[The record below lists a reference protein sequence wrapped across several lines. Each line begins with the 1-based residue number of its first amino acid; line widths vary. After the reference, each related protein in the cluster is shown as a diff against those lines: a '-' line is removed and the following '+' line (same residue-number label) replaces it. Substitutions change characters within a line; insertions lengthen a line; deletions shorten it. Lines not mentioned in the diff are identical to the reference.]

1 MSFDFLNALKQ
12 DELDYSTNGATMY
25 STSKSPLVDLNFKV
39 SSLRN
44 KTTLKQAWFDYFKAL
59 QEEPIYALKWL
70 LYLRDIRQG
79 IGERDAFISLL
90 KDLLTKTDINSKD
103 IIKGLQIAEYG
114 RWKDLIDLYIN
125 IEQDTNIS
133 NDRKEDIEYS
143 IVIAIAQQLIHDNT
157 ALSECKEIS
166 LLAKWMP
173 AVKYNK
179 KDYQI
184 KTKLMKSLG
193 FKDERDY
200 KNFLRPLRQH
210 LKLVEQYASANKWE
224 EINYEAVPSQANL
237 KYKNAFLK
245 HDEERRR
252 QYLESLKQGKVKI
265 NTNATF
271 PYEIVSKY
279 RAVYYNMLDKLDET
293 VEAMWN
299 NLKTVDNFNNTLV
312 VRDGSGSMFTF
323 LPSNSNCRS
332 RYMVEDIADSLTLYC
347 AQNNQG
353 YFKDKF
359 ITFSSKPK
367 IVDLSGAD
375 TLFDKMTALYK
386 YDDCSNTNI
395 EAVFNTILR
404 TAKKNKLPQKDLPK
418 NVLIISDM
426 GFDYAMNAQS
436 DDETLFDGI
445 RDKFT
450 KAGYELPKLIFW
462 NVDAWNNAKIPMQE
476 NKNGLILLSGFST
489 NLMQMVCS
497 SEINPQKALY
507 EILNSDRYSIVNK
520 VFPDVDELKKQ
531 LIKVN

>member
-1 MSFDFLNALKQ
+1 MSFDFLNAVKQ

-25 STSKSPLVDLNFKV
+25 STSRSALVDLNFKV

-44 KTTLKQAWFDYFKAL
+44 KTTLKQAWFDYYEAL
-59 QEEPIYALKWL
+59 KEKPIYALKWL

-90 KDLLTKTDINSKD
+90 KDLLVKTNINSKD
-103 IIKGLQIAEYG
+103 IVKGLQISEYG

-125 IEQDTNIS
+125 IEQDTSIS

-143 IVIAIAQQLIHDNT
+143 IIITIAQQLVHDNT
-157 ALSECKEIS
+157 ALSEHKEIS

-173 AVKYNK
+173 NVKYNK
-179 KDYQI
+179 KDYKI

-210 LKLVEQYASANKWE
+210 LKIVEQYASANKWE

-237 KYKNAFLK
+237 KYRNAFLK

-265 NTNATF
+265 NSNASF

-279 RAVYYNMLDKLDET
+279 RAVYCDMLDKLDET

-312 VRDGSGSMFTF
+312 VRDGSGSMFTS
-323 LPSNSNCRS
+323 LPNNSS
-332 RYMVEDIADSLTLYC
+332 YLVEDVADSLTLYC

-367 IVDLSGAD
+367 VVDLSGAS
-375 TLFDKMTALYK
+375 TLLDKMTVLSK
-386 YDDCSNTNI
+386 YNDCTNTNV

-404 TAKKNKLPQKDLPK
+404 TAKKNKLSQEDLPK

-426 GFDYAMNAQS
+426 GFDYAMSAQP
-436 DDETLFDGI
+436 DNEALFDGI
-445 RDKFT
+445 RNKFK

-462 NVDAWNNAKIPMQE
+462 NVDAYSNAKIPMQE

-497 SEINPQKALY
+497 SEINPKKALY
-507 EILNSDRYSIVNK
+507 EVLDSDRYSIVDK
-520 VFPDVDELKKQ
+520 IFPDIEILIKQ
-531 LIKVN
+531 LKLN

>member
-44 KTTLKQAWFDYFKAL
+44 KTTLKQAWFDYYEAL
-59 QEEPIYALKWL
+59 KEEPIYALKWL

-133 NDRKEDIEYS
+133 NGRKEDIEYS

-237 KYKNAFLK
+237 KYKDAFLR

-252 QYLESLKQGKVKI
+252 QYLESLKQGATKI
-265 NTNATF
+265 NTNASF

-279 RAVYYNMLDKLDET
+279 RVDYYM
-293 VEAMWN
+293 
-299 NLKTVDNFNNTLV
+299 
-312 VRDGSGSMFTF
+312 
-323 LPSNSNCRS
+323 
-332 RYMVEDIADSLTLYC
+332 
-347 AQNNQG
+347 
-353 YFKDKF
+353 
-359 ITFSSKPK
+359 
-367 IVDLSGAD
+367 
-375 TLFDKMTALYK
+375 
-386 YDDCSNTNI
+386 
-395 EAVFNTILR
+395 
-404 TAKKNKLPQKDLPK
+404 
-418 NVLIISDM
+418 
-426 GFDYAMNAQS
+426 
-436 DDETLFDGI
+436 
-445 RDKFT
+445 
-450 KAGYELPKLIFW
+450 
-462 NVDAWNNAKIPMQE
+462 
-476 NKNGLILLSGFST
+476 
-489 NLMQMVCS
+489 
-497 SEINPQKALY
+497 
-507 EILNSDRYSIVNK
+507 
-520 VFPDVDELKKQ
+520 
-531 LIKVN
+531 

>member
-1 MSFDFLNALKQ
+1 MSFNFLNALKQ

-39 SSLRN
+39 SSLRD
-44 KTTLKQAWFDYFKAL
+44 KTILKQSWFDYYEAL
-59 QEEPIYALKWL
+59 KEEPIYALKWL
-70 LYLRDIRQG
+70 LYLRDIREG

-103 IIKGLQIAEYG
+103 VIKGLQIAEYG
-114 RWKDLIDLYIN
+114 RWKDLIDLYIS

-133 NDRKEDIEYS
+133 NNKKENIEYS
-143 IVIAIAQQLIHDNT
+143 VVITIAEQLIHDNA
-157 ALSECKEIS
+157 ALAKHENIS

-173 AVKYNK
+173 TVKYNK
-179 KDYQI
+179 KDYAI
-184 KTKLMKSLG
+184 KTKLIKSLG

-200 KNFLRPLRQH
+200 KKFLRPLRQH

-224 EINYEAVPSQANL
+224 KIDYEAVPSQANL
-237 KYKNAFLK
+237 KYRNAFLK

-252 QYLESLKQGKVKI
+252 QYLESLKQGKTKI
-265 NTNATF
+265 NTNASF

-279 RAVYYNMLDKLDET
+279 RTDYYRILDELDET
-293 VEAMWN
+293 IETMWDS
-299 NLKTVDNFNNTLV
+299 LKTVDNFNNTLV
-312 VRDGSGSMFTF
+312 VRDGSGSMFTC
-323 LPSNSNCRS
+323 LPNNSS
-332 RYMVEDIADSLTLYC
+332 YMVEDIADSLTLYC

-367 IVDLSGAD
+367 VVDLSGASS
-375 TLFDKMTALYK
+375 LLDKMFILSK

-404 TAKKNKLPQKDLPK
+404 TAKKNNLSQEDLPK

-426 GFDYAMNAQS
+426 GFDYAMSAQS
-436 DDETLFDGI
+436 DNEALFDGI
-445 RDKFT
+445 RNKFK

-462 NVDAWNNAKIPMQE
+462 NVDAYSNAKIPMQE

-497 SEINPQKALY
+497 SEINPKKALY
-507 EILNSDRYSIVNK
+507 EVLDSDRYSIVDK
-520 VFPDVDELKKQ
+520 IFPDIKILTKQ
-531 LIKVN
+531 LKLN

>member
-44 KTTLKQAWFDYFKAL
+44 KTTLKQAWFDYYEAL
-59 QEEPIYALKWL
+59 KEEPIYALKWL

-133 NDRKEDIEYS
+133 NGRKEDIEYS
-143 IVIAIAQQLIHDNT
+143 IVITIAQQLIHDNT

-237 KYKNAFLK
+237 KYKDAFLK

-312 VRDGSGSMFTF
+312 VRDGSGSMFTY
-323 LPSNSNCRS
+323 LPNNSY
-332 RYMVEDIADSLTLYC
+332 YMVEDIADSLTLYC
-347 AQNNQG
+347 AQNNKG

-359 ITFSSKPK
+359 ITFSSKPQV
-367 IVDLSGAD
+367 VDLSGTN
-375 TLFDKMTALYK
+375 TLLDKMTILSK
-386 YDDCSNTNI
+386 YGDYSNTNI

-404 TAKKNKLPQKDLPK
+404 TAKKNSLSQEDLPK
-418 NVLIISDM
+418 NVLVISDM
-426 GFDYAMNAQS
+426 GFDCAMNAHS

-445 RDKFT
+445 RDKFI

-462 NVDAWNNAKIPMQE
+462 NVNVWNNAKIPMQE
-476 NKNGLILLSGFST
+476 NKNGLILLSGFSM
-489 NLMQMVCS
+489 NLMQMICS
-497 SEINPQKALY
+497 SEINPKKALY
-507 EILNSDRYSIVNK
+507 EILDSNRYSIVDK
-520 VFPDVDELKKQ
+520 VFPNVEVLTKQ
-531 LIKVN
+531 LRLN